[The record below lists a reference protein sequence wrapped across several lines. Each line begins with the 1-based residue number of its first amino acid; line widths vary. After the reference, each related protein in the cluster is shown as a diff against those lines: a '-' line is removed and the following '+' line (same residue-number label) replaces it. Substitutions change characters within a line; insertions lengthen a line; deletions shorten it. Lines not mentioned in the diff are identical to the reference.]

1 MKKSSKNT
9 PTTKSLFPL
18 QFEEKRKLVKEEYA
32 NLSKKVSG
40 GFFNADLFRQNIFTP
55 AARVS
60 HKPYKVPKIAYENDK
75 NSIAISHPLS
85 QKHADILSLIYTEN
99 VSVTKPTDT
108 GSYKIKIVPY
118 RIAKAMG
125 YKHPEKAAENVI
137 KMIRQMR
144 WTDFVLR
151 QKGEINEK
159 DNVKEFTI
167 LGGAEYN
174 LFDGYYEI
182 EISAESAK
190 LLSYSV
196 AISLD
201 MELNK
206 RIIAIPDNKVHLKSI
221 VRYILANKKMRN
233 GVTLEFFIK
242 KFGFSGNKKTAFLKH
257 FHLTETEIRKGS
269 PKDRVTKI
277 SENLALL
284 KSFGIT
290 YDDTLKKFKY
300 DENDGIGFA
309 MAVDPNKVLKNVAIE
324 QFIGLR
330 VEINTLPTGGGI
342 IKNVEY
348 SDKKDYANIHVEI
361 NKDEIAL
368 VQNVPIKMLD
378 LWKSEFEK
386 KDEDEYIDVDTLL
399 DDENLDSLVN
409 DFFMEIDKEIEDEM
423 EGEIL
428 TDETLEYMKSLK
440 EEGK

>member
-1 MKKSSKNT
+1 MEKSSKKV
-9 PTTKSLFPL
+9 PTSKSLFPI
-18 QFEEKRKLVKEEYA
+18 QFDPERKLVKEEYA

-40 GFFNADLFRQNIFTP
+40 GFFNADLFRQNIFT
-55 AARVS
+55 ASARVS
-60 HKPYKVPKIAYENDK
+60 HKPYKVPKIAYENEK
-75 NSIAISHPLS
+75 NSIAVSHPLS

-99 VSVTKPTDT
+99 ISVSKPTPT

-118 RIAKAMG
+118 RIAKSMG

-206 RIIAIPDNKVHLKSI
+206 RIIAIPDSKVHIKSI

-233 GVTLEFFIK
+233 GTTLDFFIK
-242 KFGFSGNKKTAFLKH
+242 KFEYSGNKKTNFTKH
-257 FHLTETEIRKGS
+257 FHLTETEKKKG
-269 PKDRVTKI
+269 VTDKRI
-277 SENLALL
+277 EEINENLKLL
-284 KSFGIT
+284 KSFNIT
-290 YDDTLKKFKY
+290 YDCDAKKFKY
-300 DENDGIGFA
+300 EEHDGIGFA
-309 MAVDPNKVLKNVAIE
+309 MAVDPNKVLRKVAIE

-330 VEINTLPTGGGI
+330 VKISTLPTGGGI

-378 LWKSEFEK
+378 SWKSEFDK
-386 KDEDEYIDVDTLL
+386 KEEGIDAATFFDDDNLDDLVSEFFVEADDEIEGELI
-399 DDENLDSLVN
+399 DDENLKYMRSL
-409 DFFMEIDKEIEDEM
+409 
-423 EGEIL
+423 
-428 TDETLEYMKSLK
+428 
-440 EEGK
+440 EEKGK